1 MLTFQQREC
10 DTYILREPGVYYWRQ
25 GGEKHVNDPN
35 NIGNLQVFRNALT
48 LNR

>member
-1 MLTFQQREC
+1 MLTLQQREC
-10 DTYILREPGVYYWRQ
+10 DTYILRETGVYYWRQ